1 VICRKTGQRITRMGF
16 VRTALH
22 AVTAFTNAGERPATE
37 LNRTSVS
44 RDRIPLRPQHQ

>member
-1 VICRKTGQRITRMGF
+1 MGF

-37 LNRTSVS
+37 LKQ
-44 RDRIPLRPQHQ
+44 DLRLT